1 MPILGVPLA
10 LIGLTALPVL
20 TAIYWLRTRFRRQ
33 EVSSLFLWSL
43 VAQAHG
49 GGRRATRLQTPL
61 LWLLELLAL
70 LLLAIAAAGPHVPRA
85 DRVVPVVVVLDDSFS
100 MSAITQDGR
109 STRDAGID
117 AVMQELGRL
126 GPFTARFVIAGPT
139 PALQEGAIS
148 RLADIES
155 VIGGWRCEST
165 SSSIGPAV
173 ALAREVGGPDCRVL
187 VISDH
192 TSPDAQSRDNESN
205 AEQEEQT
212 EQEATVVSTAGPADQ
227 AGRLRWRAVGRT
239 HRNAAI
245 VNAVRSTD
253 PQRDQVLLEVA
264 NYSDE
269 PYNVTLTLSAAT
281 QIDNADSPQSD
292 VLLGPARVIDQRV
305 LDLAAHETRRLR
317 LVPPKKDETLIAQL
331 EDDAL
336 AADNRAVLLP
346 PAHEPLPVRVS
357 IKDKVLAKAVKS
369 AVQASGVASLES
381 VDPRLLITDRVGL
394 TLPSSS
400 TASNTTPDTT
410 NAVDEQPAPI
420 APWRVEFEVPQAESI
435 DAYLGPFVIDYNH
448 PLASGLSLTG
458 LVWAAPTADAGLPA
472 VGRAVVSAGDVSLI
486 TERDLS
492 GDARA
497 LRIRLRADRSTLLSS
512 SAWPVLIANII
523 DWQRAEL
530 PGLSRVNAMP
540 GMPVKLMPTSP
551 VDHVE
556 VMYHPLSGASSDEAA
571 RRIDI
576 YNNTAVLSTDR
587 PGIYRV
593 SAGDEIYRYTVNA
606 LSPEESD
613 TSQAATSEHGLWN
626 DERALRTDYRGL
638 AWILGLAALGLLALH
653 AWLQY
658 RPSGPSPAAIS
669 EATA

>member
-10 LIGLTALPVL
+10 LIGLAALPAL

-70 LLLAIAAAGPHVPRA
+70 LLLAFAAAGPRVPRA

-100 MSAITQDGR
+100 MSAVQDDGY
-109 STRDAGID
+109 TVRDAGVDVITR
-117 AVMQELGRL
+117 ELGRL
-126 GPFTARFVIAGPT
+126 GPFTARFVVAGPT
-139 PALQEGAIS
+139 PALQDGAVS
-148 RLADIES
+148 RLADLES
-155 VIGGWRCEST
+155 AIVDWRCEST

-192 TSPDAQSRDNESN
+192 PSPDAPSSDED
-205 AEQEEQT
+205 AGT
-212 EQEATVVSTAGPADQ
+212 EAVVSAASGTADQ
-227 AGRLRWRAVGRT
+227 AGRLRWRAVGRSQP
-239 HRNAAI
+239 NAAI

-253 PQRDQVLLEVA
+253 PKRDQVLIEVA
-264 NYSDE
+264 NYSDK
-269 PYNVTLTLSAAT
+269 PYNATLTLLAANDNDSAGLQTDA
-281 QIDNADSPQSD
+281 
-292 VLLGPARVIDQRV
+292 VLGTSRVIDQRT
-305 LDLAAHETRRLR
+305 LELAPNETRRLR

-331 EDDAL
+331 DEDAL

-346 PAHEPLPVRVS
+346 PAREPLPVAVS
-357 IKDKVLAKAVKS
+357 IQDAVLAKAVRS
-369 AVQASGVASLES
+369 AVQASGVATLES
-381 VDPRLLITDRVGL
+381 TRPRLTFTDRMRQG
-394 TLPSSS
+394 SSS
-400 TASNTTPDTT
+400 PTTSDAVSAQPVTT
-410 NAVDEQPAPI
+410 DSISDPPATSTT
-420 APWRVEFEVPQAESI
+420 WRVEFEVPEAEAI

-458 LVWAAPTADAGLPA
+458 LVWAAPTVEAGLP
-472 VGRAVVSAGDVSLI
+472 VLGRPVVSAGDVSLI
-486 TERDLS
+486 TERDLA
-492 GDARA
+492 GDAKS

-512 SAWPVLIANII
+512 AAWPVLIANII

-530 PGLSRVNAMP
+530 PGLSRVNARP
-540 GMPVKLMPTSP
+540 GMPVRLKPDSP
-551 VDHVE
+551 VDRVE
-556 VMYHPLSGASSDEAA
+556 VTYHSLAGASSNEDA
-571 RRIDI
+571 RPIDVHNGMAI
-576 YNNTAVLSTDR
+576 LGSDR

-593 SAGDEIYRYTVNA
+593 SAGEEVHRYTVNA

-613 TSQAATSEHGLWN
+613 LSGAGTAEHGLWN

-638 AWILGLAALGLLALH
+638 AWILGLAALGLLAFH

-658 RPSGPSPAAIS
+658 RPTGTTPAVTP
-669 EATA
+669 ETTT